1 MSHTVVVYRISNGDE
16 LIAKQEDGQEFN
28 VTDSVRLEK
37 VRHILVQRTN
47 DGIGIS
53 LMPWSFCN
61 VDGDVV
67 LNKSAIMATLTPS
80 AEMISSYLQ
89 QVTGIQLTP

>member
-16 LIAKQEDGQEFN
+16 LIAKQEDGVPEQI
-28 VTDSVRLEK
+28 TIKLEK
-37 VRHILVQRTN
+37 VRHIMVSRTS

-61 VDGDVV
+61 VDGDVI
-67 LNKSAIMATLTPS
+67 LNKSAVMAQLAPS
-80 AEMISSYLQ
+80 ADMVSSYLQ
-89 QVTGIQLTP
+89 QITGIQLTP